1 MSKSNKID
9 WKSIF
14 SLQSILYTV
23 SGLFIAVVALKGF
36 MIPNSFLDGGVTA
49 ISILINRV
57 FHIHISIL
65 LIVFNLPFLIIGYHK
80 LGKTF
85 IVQSLIA
92 ILIMASL
99 MFIVEIPTV
108 TQDKVLIAVF
118 GGFLMGLGIGLVIR
132 GGAVIDGLEIIAH
145 YTTKRVA
152 FTTSEIIMLFNSL
165 VILGAAIEFGIETG
179 MYSIL
184 VYYTAMKTSDY
195 VVDGFEEFTSL
206 NIISKDF
213 EAVKSLVVNDFNKAI
228 TVYKGERGYLPGSFE
243 IKNDCDIIMT
253 VVTRLEIHR
262 LKQEVSKIDPDAFFF
277 VQSIKEVK
285 GGVVNKQSSIK
296 A

>member
-1 MSKSNKID
+1 MSTANKID

-14 SLQSILYTV
+14 NIQSMIYTIL
-23 SGLFIAVVALKGF
+23 GLFIAVVALKGF
-36 MIPNSFLDGGVTA
+36 MIPNNFIDGGVTGV
-49 ISILINRV
+49 SILFNKV
-57 FHIHISIL
+57 FNIHISFL
-65 LIVFNLPFLIIGYHK
+65 LVLFNLPFLLIGYHK
-80 LGKTF
+80 MGKTF
-85 IVQSLIA
+85 IVHSLIA
-92 ILIMASL
+92 IVIMASL
-99 MFIVEIPTV
+99 MFFVNIPKV
-108 TQDKVLIAVF
+108 TEDKVLIAVF

-152 FTTSEIIMLFNSL
+152 FTTSEIIMVFNIL
-165 VILGAAIEFGIETG
+165 VILGVAIEFDIETA

-195 VVDGFEEFTSL
+195 VVDGFEEFTAL
-206 NIISKDF
+206 NIITKDY
-213 EAVKSLVVNDFNKAI
+213 EQVREMIVNDFGKAI

-243 IKNDCDIIMT
+243 IKNDVDILMA

-262 LKQEVSKIDPDAFFF
+262 IKQEVYKVDPNAFFF

-285 GGVVNKQSSIK
+285 GGTIKQSGIE